1 MKKIKEKASSIF
13 KTKFGKGK
21 ALHFLGHDVSEF
33 PASNSEYIKVNKAKW
48 EEYYQCLR
56 KQNESLGS
64 RLSATPE
71 AVLGFEGHN
80 IKLMCKMCIS
90 PQERHKTDAIVW
102 EWASQDAKKFQPI
115 DLTEHIVISPED
127 KTLHLYNLQMEQ
139 TGQYICRLGE
149 SLTAPYFLTILNVSD
164 SELNEVHTPEAP
176 LGPYPA
182 VSDIIEEYGLILDTE
197 WSAWSVCSKCDK
209 IGRKHKLGYCIIF
222 SKEYRD
228 FISAASNSTV
238 DETEFGSEVTPI
250 DLELFTV
257 FKYGIPCKSHILP
270 TAIKDLPQVKA
281 RNNEVMVGYCK
292 VECPKE
298 GVFEILD
305 KDGKVIEKANNSAGI
320 YSLMQELPPLEPDV
334 ERILVYAVKGKPIVL
349 ACPGNLNSD
358 APVLWQI
365 GDKNLVSELI
375 AAESKGRIYVSI
387 SDKIYIKSAKI
398 ADSNIYSCWQQKEL
412 AGTIRLVVEKKFEM
426 NFNHH
431 IMLIG
436 LVIILSVLLYV
447 FVKAFFGRKYA
458 KV

>member
-1 MKKIKEKASSIF
+1 MLIISSSEALFGNPMKKLKEKASSIF

-21 ALHFLGHDVSEF
+21 ALHFLGHDLSEY

-64 RLSATPE
+64 SLSATPE

-90 PQERHKTDAIVW
+90 PQERHKTDAILW
-102 EWASQDAKKFQPI
+102 EWAPQEAKKFQPI
-115 DLTEHIVISPED
+115 DLTEHVVISPED
-127 KTLHLYNLQMEQ
+127 KTLHLYNLQMDQ

-149 SLTAPYFLTILNVSD
+149 SLTAPYFLTVLNVSD
-164 SELNEVHTPEAP
+164 TELNEVHTPEAP

-182 VSDIIEEYGLILDTE
+182 VSDMIEEYGLILDTE
-197 WSAWSVCSKCDK
+197 WSAWSVCSNCGK
-209 IGRKHKLGYCIIF
+209 IGRKHKLGYCTIF
-222 SKEYRD
+222 SKEYR
-228 FISAASNSTV
+228 
-238 DETEFGSEVTPI
+238 E
-250 DLELFTV
+250 
-257 FKYGIPCKSHILP
+257 
-270 TAIKDLPQVKA
+270 
-281 RNNEVMVGYCK
+281 

-305 KDGKVIEKANNSAGI
+305 KEGKVIEKANNSAGI

-334 ERILVYAVKGKPIVL
+334 ERILIYAVKGKPIVL

-358 APVLWQI
+358 APILWQI

-398 ADSNIYSCWQQKEL
+398 ADSNVYSCWQQKEL